1 MLLLLLLLHFSFAGI
16 FTRMKAVIIF
26 DHPYG
31 TQASENE
38 PHNRSF
44 SAAVYKK
51 VKETIEAQG
60 GEVDLIDLRNDNFNP
75 VMTREDLVAWRTQP
89 FIDKQTDDYFQ
100 RLTIADKIIFIFP
113 IWWESMPAS
122 TKGFLDKVFAKGRL
136 KSGDLAKLQ
145 KKKPEIY
152 VMTVSGTPT
161 IIYHFWYG
169 NPIIKIMKRG
179 TFNKIGLK
187 KFRWINFN
195 AEEHKLNRRIKLLD
209 TIPGK
214 LK

>member
-1 MLLLLLLLHFSFAGI
+1 MLLLSPLLCSIFAET
-16 FTRMKAVIIF
+16 FVKMKTVIIF

-51 VKETIEAQG
+51 VKEAIQAQN
-60 GEVDLIDLRNDNFNP
+60 GEVDLIDLRADNFNP
-75 VMTREDLVAWRTQP
+75 VMTKEELIAWRTQP
-89 FIDKQTDDYFQ
+89 FIDEQTNNYFQ
-100 RLTIADKIIFIFP
+100 RLTTADKIIFIFP

-122 TKGFLDKVFAKGRL
+122 TKGFLDKVLAKGRIT
-136 KSGDLAKLQ
+136 SGDLAKLQ
-145 KKKPEIY
+145 RKNPEIY
-152 VMTVSGTPT
+152 VMTISGTPT
-161 IIYHFWYG
+161 MVYRFLYG
-169 NPIIKIMKRG
+169 NPIVKIMKRG

-195 AEEHKLNRRIKLLD
+195 AEDCKLDKRIKLLNA
-209 TIPGK
+209 IPGK

>member
-1 MLLLLLLLHFSFAGI
+1 
-16 FTRMKAVIIF
+16 MKTVIIF

-51 VKETIEAQG
+51 VKEAIQAQN
-60 GEVDLIDLRNDNFNP
+60 GEVDLIDLRADNFNP
-75 VMTREDLVAWRTQP
+75 VMTKEDLVAWRTQP

-100 RLTIADKIIFIFP
+100 RLTTADKIIFIFP

-122 TKGFLDKVFAKGRL
+122 TKGFLDKVLAKGRL
-136 KSGDLAKLQ
+136 QSGDLAKLQ
-145 KKKPEIY
+145 KKNPAIY

-161 IIYHFWYG
+161 IIYRFWYG
-169 NPIIKIMKRG
+169 NPIVKIMKRG

-187 KFRWINFN
+187 KFHWINFN
-195 AEEHKLNRRIKLLD
+195 AEDRKLNGRIKLLD
-209 TIPGK
+209 TIPNK

>member
-1 MLLLLLLLHFSFAGI
+1 
-16 FTRMKAVIIF
+16 MKALIIF

-31 TQASENE
+31 TQASENK

-51 VKETIEAQG
+51 VKETIEARG
-60 GEVDLIDLRNDNFNP
+60 GEIDLIDLRADNFNP
-75 VMTREDLVAWRTQP
+75 IMSKEDLIAWRTQP
-89 FIDKQTDDYFQ
+89 FVDKQTDDYFQ
-100 RLTIADKIIFIFP
+100 RLSTADKIIFIFP

-122 TKGFLDKVFAKGRL
+122 TKGFIDKVFAKGCL

-145 KKKPEIY
+145 KKNPDIY
-152 VMTVSGTPT
+152 VLTVSGTPT
-161 IIYHFWYG
+161 IIYRLWYG
-169 NPIIKIMKRG
+169 NPIVKIFKRG

-187 KFRWINFN
+187 KFHWINFN
-195 AEEHKLNRRIKLLD
+195 AEERKLKGRIKLLESVSY
-209 TIPGK
+209 K

>member
-1 MLLLLLLLHFSFAGI
+1 
-16 FTRMKAVIIF
+16 MKALIIF

-31 TQASENE
+31 PRSSENE

-51 VKETIEAQG
+51 VKETIEVRG
-60 GEVDLIDLRNDNFNP
+60 GEIDLIDLRADNFNP
-75 VMTREDLVAWRTQP
+75 VMSKEDLVAWRTQT
-89 FIDKQTDDYFQ
+89 FVDKQTDDYFQ
-100 RLTIADKIIFIFP
+100 RFLVADKIIFIFP

-122 TKGFLDKVFAKGRL
+122 TKGFIDKVLAKGRL

-145 KKKPEIY
+145 KKNPDIY
-152 VMTVSGTPT
+152 VMTISGTPT
-161 IIYHFWYG
+161 IIYHLWYG
-169 NPIIKIMKRG
+169 NPIVKIFKRG

-187 KFRWINFN
+187 KFHWINFN
-195 AEEHKLNRRIKLLD
+195 AEERKLKGRIKLLES
-209 TIPGK
+209 IPNK

>member
-1 MLLLLLLLHFSFAGI
+1 
-16 FTRMKAVIIF
+16 MKALVIF

-44 SAAVYKK
+44 SAAIYKK
-51 VKETIEAQG
+51 VKETIEARG
-60 GEVDLIDLRNDNFNP
+60 GEVDLIDLRADNFNP
-75 VMTREDLVAWRTQP
+75 VMSKEDLIQWRTLP
-89 FIDKQTDDYFQ
+89 FVDKQTDDYFQ
-100 RLTIADKIIFIFP
+100 RLSTADKIIFIFP

-122 TKGFLDKVFAKGRL
+122 TKGFIDKVLAKGCL

-145 KKKPEIY
+145 KKNPDIY
-152 VMTVSGTPT
+152 VLTVSGTPT
-161 IIYHFWYG
+161 IIYRLWYG
-169 NPIIKIMKRG
+169 NPIVKIFKRG

-187 KFRWINFN
+187 KFHWINFN
-195 AEEHKLNRRIKLLD
+195 AEELKLKGRIKLLESVSN
-209 TIPGK
+209 K

>member
-1 MLLLLLLLHFSFAGI
+1 M
-16 FTRMKAVIIF
+16 RAVIIF

-51 VKETIEAQG
+51 VKETIEDRG
-60 GEVDLIDLRNDNFNP
+60 GQVDLIDLRADNFNP
-75 VMTREDLVAWRTQP
+75 VMSKEDLIAWRTQS
-89 FIDKQTDDYFQ
+89 FIDKQTHDYFQ
-100 RLTIADKIIFIFP
+100 RLTKADRIIFIFP

-122 TKGFLDKVFAKGRL
+122 TKGFIDKVFVKGLIR
-136 KSGDLAKLQ
+136 SGELAKF
-145 KKKPEIY
+145 KAKNPDIY

-161 IIYHFWYG
+161 IIYRLWYG
-169 NPIIKIMKRG
+169 NPIVKILKRG

-187 KFRWINFN
+187 KFYWINLN
-195 AEEHKLNRRIKLLD
+195 AEERQLKGRTKLLD
-209 TIPGK
+209 SIPNK

>member
-1 MLLLLLLLHFSFAGI
+1 
-16 FTRMKAVIIF
+16 MKALIIF

-44 SAAVYKK
+44 SAAIYKK
-51 VKETIEAQG
+51 VKETIEARG
-60 GEVDLIDLRNDNFNP
+60 GEVDLIDLRADNFNP
-75 VMTREDLVAWRTQP
+75 VMSKEDLIQWRTLP
-89 FIDKQTDDYFQ
+89 FVDKQTDDYFQ
-100 RLTIADKIIFIFP
+100 RLSTADKIIFIFP

-122 TKGFLDKVFAKGRL
+122 TKGFIDKVLAKGCL

-145 KKKPEIY
+145 KKNPDIY
-152 VMTVSGTPT
+152 VLTVSGTPT
-161 IIYHFWYG
+161 IIYRLWYG
-169 NPIIKIMKRG
+169 NPIVKIFKRG

-187 KFRWINFN
+187 KFHWINFN
-195 AEEHKLNRRIKLLD
+195 AEELKLKGRIKLLESVSN
-209 TIPGK
+209 K

>member
-1 MLLLLLLLHFSFAGI
+1 
-16 FTRMKAVIIF
+16 MKALVIF

-44 SAAVYKK
+44 SAAIYKK
-51 VKETIEAQG
+51 VKETIEARG
-60 GEVDLIDLRNDNFNP
+60 GEVDLIDLRADNFNP
-75 VMTREDLVAWRTQP
+75 VMSKEDLIAWRTQP
-89 FIDKQTDDYFQ
+89 FVDKQTDDYFQ
-100 RLTIADKIIFIFP
+100 RLSTADKIIFIFP

-122 TKGFLDKVFAKGRL
+122 TKGFIDKVLAKGCL

-145 KKKPEIY
+145 KKNPDIY
-152 VMTVSGTPT
+152 VLTVSGTPT
-161 IIYHFWYG
+161 IIYRLWYG
-169 NPIIKIMKRG
+169 NPIVKIFKRG

-187 KFRWINFN
+187 KFHWINFN
-195 AEEHKLNRRIKLLD
+195 AEELKLKGRIKLLESVSN
-209 TIPGK
+209 K

>member
-1 MLLLLLLLHFSFAGI
+1 
-16 FTRMKAVIIF
+16 MKTVIIV

-31 TQASENE
+31 IQASENE

-51 VKETIEAQG
+51 VKQTIEAQN
-60 GEVDLIDLRNDNFNP
+60 GEIDLIDLRADNFNP
-75 VMTREDLVAWRTQP
+75 VMTKDDLLAWRRQP

-100 RLTIADKIIFIFP
+100 RLATADKVIFIFP

-122 TKGFLDKVFAKGRL
+122 TKGFLDKVLAKGCV

-145 KKKPEIY
+145 KKNPTIY
-152 VMTVSGTPT
+152 VITVSGTPT
-161 IIYHFWYG
+161 MIYRFWYG
-169 NPIIKIMKRG
+169 NPIVKIMKRG

-195 AEEHKLNRRIKLLD
+195 AEEHKSEGRIKLLD
-209 TIPGK
+209 KIPNK
-214 LK
+214 LI

>member
-1 MLLLLLLLHFSFAGI
+1 
-16 FTRMKAVIIF
+16 MKAVIIF

-51 VKETIEAQG
+51 IKETIEVRG
-60 GEVDLIDLRNDNFNP
+60 GEIDLIDLKADNFNP
-75 VMTREDLVAWRTQP
+75 VMSKEDLVAWRRQP
-89 FIDKQTDDYFQ
+89 FVDKQTDDYFQ
-100 RLTIADKIIFIFP
+100 RLTSADKIIFIFP

-122 TKGFLDKVFAKGRL
+122 TKGFLDKVLAKGRL
-136 KSGDLAKLQ
+136 ESGDLAKLQ
-145 KKKPEIY
+145 KKDPNIY

-161 IIYHFWYG
+161 IIYRFWYG
-169 NPIIKIMKRG
+169 NPIVKIMKRG
-179 TFNKIGLK
+179 TFSKIGLK

-195 AEEHKLNRRIKLLD
+195 AEERKLDGRIKLLNI
-209 TIPGK
+209 IPSK

>member
-1 MLLLLLLLHFSFAGI
+1 
-16 FTRMKAVIIF
+16 MKAIIIF

-31 TQASENE
+31 IQASENE

-51 VKETIEAQG
+51 VKEAIEAQNG
-60 GEVDLIDLRNDNFNP
+60 KVDLIDLRADNFNP
-75 VMTREDLVAWRTQP
+75 VMSKEDLVAWRTQP

-100 RLTIADKIIFIFP
+100 RLTNADKIVFIFP

-122 TKGFLDKVFAKGRL
+122 TKGFLDKVLAKGRL
-136 KSGDLAKLQ
+136 KSGDLARLQ
-145 KKKPEIY
+145 KKNPEIY

-161 IIYHFWYG
+161 VIYRFWYG
-169 NPIIKIMKRG
+169 NPIVKIFKKG

-187 KFRWINFN
+187 QFRWINFN
-195 AEEHKLNRRIKLLD
+195 AEGRKLDGRIKLLN
-209 TIPGK
+209 TVPGK

>member
-1 MLLLLLLLHFSFAGI
+1 
-16 FTRMKAVIIF
+16 MKALIIF

-31 TQASENE
+31 PQSSENE

-51 VKETIEAQG
+51 VKETIEDQS
-60 GEVDLIDLRNDNFNP
+60 GEIDLIDLRADNFNP
-75 VMTREDLVAWRTQP
+75 VMSKEDLAAWRTQI
-89 FIDKQTDDYFQ
+89 FVDKQTDDYFQ
-100 RLTIADKIIFIFP
+100 RFLTADKIIFIFP

-122 TKGFLDKVFAKGRL
+122 TKGFIDKVLAKGRL

-145 KKKPEIY
+145 KKNPDIY
-152 VMTVSGTPT
+152 IMTVSGTPT
-161 IIYHFWYG
+161 IIYHLWYG
-169 NPIIKIMKRG
+169 NPIVKIFKRG

-187 KFRWINFN
+187 KFHWINFN
-195 AEEHKLNRRIKLLD
+195 AEERKLNGRIKLLKS
-209 TIPGK
+209 IPKK